1 MNIFQILV
9 IAGLVVFMIVRRFT
23 GQPVQA
29 NSFVLPLGITIY
41 GLIQLR
47 GAHVGAVAGRTQIAQ
62 AVRSAAAGSTSA
74 RPRSSRTSTGCSRR
88 PGYATGRK
96 RQVRIPERASRAVR
110 RALAAGHSAS
120 VMP

>member
-47 GAHVGAVAGRTQIAQ
+47 GAHVGAVARPDPDRAGGPQRCRRLYVSEATVKSHINRLFAKTGVRDRAQ
-62 AVRSAAAGSTSA
+62 AVTYAYRNGLAG
-74 RPRSSRTSTGCSRR
+74 R
-88 PGYATGRK
+88 
-96 RQVRIPERASRAVR
+96 
-110 RALAAGHSAS
+110 
-120 VMP
+120 